1 VNTTEVVVDG
11 LAFPECPRWRP
22 DGLWFS
28 DQHAGQILRIGLAGT
43 APAETALAET
53 APAETAPSEAALT
66 GTAEVMADIPGGPS
80 GLGWLPDG
88 TLLAVSMHEK
98 KLFQVAFGNSASA
111 ATDAHP
117 AITLVA
123 ELGPYHEG
131 LSNDMVVDGAGRC
144 YIGNIGFDVY
154 GGEALRPTVLLLVEP
169 LADRSAEQAG
179 SALSVVEPRVVAED
193 LVVPNGS
200 AITPA
205 GDRLIVAETM
215 AHRLTSFRIA
225 TDGSLDDR
233 QVFADLGHESPDGI
247 CLDADGGIWFASIA
261 ERQVVRVEEGG
272 KVTER
277 VSTGGRRAIACI
289 LGGNDRR
296 DLYVCTAGTLDPNR
310 TLEER
315 SGAIELCRVDIP
327 GAGFP

>member
-1 VNTTEVVVDG
+1 MV
-11 LAFPECPRWRP
+11 
-22 DGLWFS
+22 
-28 DQHAGQILRIGLAGT
+28 I
-43 APAETALAET
+43 
-53 APAETAPSEAALT
+53 
-66 GTAEVMADIPGGPS
+66 
-80 GLGWLPDG
+80 
-88 TLLAVSMHEK
+88 
-98 KLFQVAFGNSASA
+98 
-111 ATDAHP
+111 DA
-117 AITLVA
+117 
-123 ELGPYHEG
+123 
-131 LSNDMVVDGAGRC
+131 AGRC

-169 LADRSAEQAG
+169 LAGGSAEQSG

-200 AITPA
+200 VITPA

-215 AHRLTSFRIA
+215 AHRLSSFRIA
-225 TDGSLDDR
+225 AEGSLDDR
-233 QVFADLGHESPDGI
+233 RVFADLGHESPDGI
-247 CLDADGGIWFASIA
+247 CLDADGGIWFASIS

-277 VSTGGRRAIACI
+277 VSTGARRAIACI

-296 DLYVCTAGTLDPNR
+296 DLYVCTSGTLDPNR
-310 TLEER
+310 TLAER